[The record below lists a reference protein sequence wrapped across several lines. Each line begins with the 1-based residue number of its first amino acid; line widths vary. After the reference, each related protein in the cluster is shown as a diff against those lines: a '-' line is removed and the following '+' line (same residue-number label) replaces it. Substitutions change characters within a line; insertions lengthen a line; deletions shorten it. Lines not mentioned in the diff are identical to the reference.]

1 LVLYSQDKERPKL
14 MNNVVVFFVLLAATI
29 AAPPTRAQGGSA
41 DQQQPPS
48 VTSVLNKNYGI
59 VEQEVLSAAEAM
71 PEDKY
76 SFAPTNGEFKGVRTF
91 AEQVKHIGFA
101 NHIFFGPLL
110 GETIDAKS
118 IEENANGP
126 ASLKT
131 KAEIVQYLKDSFT
144 LGHRA
149 ISETTSENA
158 VTPLSKPVFPFLST
172 RLAIASIGTWHPMDH
187 YGQMVEYLRM
197 NGIVPPASRPRP
209 QQQPSQPKPQK

>member
-1 LVLYSQDKERPKL
+1 MNLMKNFVVFLVLL
-14 MNNVVVFFVLLAATI
+14 GATI
-29 AAPPTRAQGGSA
+29 AAPPVRAQGGSMA
-41 DQQQPPS
+41 QQEPPT
-48 VTSVLNKNYGI
+48 VTSVLTMLYGI
-59 VEQEVLSAAEAM
+59 VEQQVVSAAEAM

-101 NHIFFGPLL
+101 NHLFFGPLMC
-110 GETIDAKS
+110 ETIDAKS

-149 ISETTSENA
+149 ISEITSENA

-172 RLAIASIGTWHPMDH
+172 RLAIVSIGTWHPMDH

-209 QQQPSQPKPQK
+209 QQQQSSQPKPQK